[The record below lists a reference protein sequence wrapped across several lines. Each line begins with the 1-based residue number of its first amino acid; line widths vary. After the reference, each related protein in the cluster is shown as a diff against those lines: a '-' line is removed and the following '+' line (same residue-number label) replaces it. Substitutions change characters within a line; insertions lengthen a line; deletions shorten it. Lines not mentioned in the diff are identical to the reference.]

1 MDQKIKSLTTQK
13 LILETSFQMFYEN
26 GFNHTSIPD
35 IMKKTNDEITL
46 TVVGAEKNLSQIQKD
61 IRWQFQD
68 NVNVYDIES
77 NKKKLINNSR

>member
-35 IMKKTNDEITL
+35 IMKKTNL
-46 TVVGAEKNLSQIQKD
+46 TKGYNERFSKGDIAAAE
-61 IRWQFQD
+61 
-68 NVNVYDIES
+68 
-77 NKKKLINNSR
+77 